1 MALIEIVREVR
12 LTPDE
17 AWARVT
23 DWPAHGQYVPL
34 TTVTAT
40 VDGFVARTGIG
51 RLGFDDPMEIV
62 TWSEPSFCRLEKRGK
77 VVTGWAELAIEPHG
91 EGSRV
96 TWRED
101 INVRGVPRLFDGL
114 TRRASAM
121 LFSRVVDGL
130 LGQQA
135 P

>member
-1 MALIEIVREVR
+1 MALIEIVREVP
-12 LTPDE
+12 LAPNT

-23 DWPAHGQYVPL
+23 NWPAHGQFVPL

-40 VDGFVARTGIG
+40 TDGFLARTGIS

-62 TWSEPSFCRLEKRGK
+62 AWQEPTFCRLEKRGRL
-77 VVTGWAELAIEPHG
+77 VTGWAELTVEPDG

-101 INVRGVPRLFDGL
+101 IKVKGVPRLFDGL
-114 TRRASAM
+114 TRRASAR
-121 LFSRVVDGL
+121 LFSRVIDGL
-130 LGQQA
+130 LV
-135 P
+135 